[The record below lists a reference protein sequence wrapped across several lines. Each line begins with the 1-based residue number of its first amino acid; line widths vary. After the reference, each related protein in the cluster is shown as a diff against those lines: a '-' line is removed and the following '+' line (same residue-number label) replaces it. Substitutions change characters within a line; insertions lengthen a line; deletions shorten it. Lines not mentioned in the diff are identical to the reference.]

1 VIISQTAA
9 SLPKISDVIARGGI
23 IAFRTDTF
31 YGLGADPLNRE
42 AVLKLKELKG
52 REDHKPI
59 LVVISERDQL
69 ERFIVNR
76 TPAFDVLAERF
87 WPGPLTLIGK
97 AAPGL
102 PPELTAG
109 TETVGVRMPDDDSV
123 RALVRG
129 CGGAVTATSANLS
142 NQAPAKT
149 AADARDYFGD
159 LIDLIVDGGPAR
171 TDLPSTVVDVSE
183 AERRLIREGVIP
195 WSDIQ
200 TALQGWSEIAIPMNR
215 EG

>member
-1 VIISQTAA
+1 
-9 SLPKISDVIARGGI
+9 VIARGGI

-102 PPELTAG
+102 PPELTAV
-109 TETVGVRMPDDDSV
+109 TETVGVRMPDDDGV

-171 TDLPSTVVDVSE
+171 TDLPSTVVDVSNVE
-183 AERRLIREGVIP
+183 PQLVREGVIP

-200 TALQGWSEIAIPMNR
+200 TALQSGVR
-215 EG
+215 

>member
-1 VIISQTAA
+1 MIISQTAA

-171 TDLPSTVVDVSE
+171 TDLPSTVVDVSNVE
-183 AERRLIREGVIP
+183 PQLVREGVIP

-200 TALQGWSEIAIPMNR
+200 TALQSGVR
-215 EG
+215 

>member
-1 VIISQTAA
+1 
-9 SLPKISDVIARGGI
+9 VIARGGI

-171 TDLPSTVVDVSE
+171 TDLPSTVVDVSNVE
-183 AERRLIREGVIP
+183 PQLVREGVIP

-200 TALQGWSEIAIPMNR
+200 TALQSGVR
-215 EG
+215 

>member
-109 TETVGVRMPDDDSV
+109 AETVGVRMPDDDSV

-171 TDLPSTVVDVSE
+171 TDLPSTVVDVSNVE
-183 AERRLIREGVIP
+183 PQLVREGVIP

-200 TALQGWSEIAIPMNR
+200 TALQSGVR
-215 EG
+215 

>member
-1 VIISQTAA
+1 M
-9 SLPKISDVIARGGI
+9 IARGGI

-129 CGGAVTATSANLS
+129 CGGALTATSANLS